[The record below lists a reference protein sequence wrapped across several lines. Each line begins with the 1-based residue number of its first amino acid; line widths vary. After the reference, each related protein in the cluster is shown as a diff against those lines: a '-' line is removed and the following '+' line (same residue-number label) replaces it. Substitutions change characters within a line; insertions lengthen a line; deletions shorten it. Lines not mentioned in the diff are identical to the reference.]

1 MTEIVNED
9 RVAIDDEDQKYQLK
23 SQPKKQPK
31 NSLTNSL
38 TNSLKT
44 RK

>member
-1 MTEIVNED
+1 MTEIVNDD

-23 SQPKKQPK
+23 SQPKKQPNKQPK
-31 NSLTNSL
+31 NSQV
-38 TNSLKT
+38 NSLKT